1 MTASS
6 DSPEKALRSA
16 LRAVPGDDLLRSLG
30 GLTRAMPIPLALETV
45 GIRLRASDGERL
57 FYLVAMDGISPRET
71 ARRAL
76 EPFPLPLVRS
86 LFVLGPAHSLARGLG
101 MRWVSGHWLLSGD
114 EPIGTVTAGT
124 RTDRR
129 PTAEQERLLTKVV
142 RQLAA
147 SLENVDRPTESL
159 DHLSARLAH
168 EALSDQFAPPSPV
181 LEPLRPRERSILG
194 LYTEGMSA
202 EEIGRML
209 FISPHTVRTH
219 VKNAFRRL
227 GIHSR
232 EEAAVLVHTD
242 EVARVL

>member
-1 MTASS
+1 MRGAS
-6 DSPEKALRSA
+6 DSPEKTLRAALR
-16 LRAVPGDDLLRSLG
+16 RVPGDDLLRTLG
-30 GLTRAMPIPLALETV
+30 ELTRAMPVPLTLETV
-45 GIRLRASDGERL
+45 GMRLRATDGERL

-129 PTAEQERLLTKVV
+129 PTVEEERLLARIVQ
-142 RQLAA
+142 QLAA
-147 SLENVDRPTESL
+147 SLKNVDRSTESL
-159 DHLSARLAH
+159 EHLSARLAH
-168 EALSDQFAPPSPV
+168 EALWDEAAPPSPV
-181 LEPLRPRERSILG
+181 LEPLRPRERSILA

-232 EEAAVLVHTD
+232 EEAAVLVQTD
-242 EVARVL
+242 EVARVV